1 MNAHTK
7 ILVVDDNEVVRLS
20 LLRSLR
26 NENRDVSLAS
36 DGVEAVRM
44 LEAEPFDVVLLDL
57 RMPHMDGLTFL
68 KILKQRW
75 PECEAIVITG
85 YPSIETAVEA
95 LRLGAFNYLAKP
107 LGPDEIITAANDASV
122 QKHWTLRREKEI
134 QDGGRKSRAPA
145 VGGMSAYAG

>member
-1 MNAHTK
+1 MKAQTK

-26 NENRDVSLAS
+26 DDNRRVQLAENADAAIRL
-36 DGVEAVRM
+36 
-44 LEAEPFDVVLLDL
+44 LEQEKFDVVLLDL
-57 RMPHMDGLTFL
+57 RMPGMDGLSFL

-85 YPSIETAVEA
+85 YPTIETAVEA

-107 LGPDEIITAANDASV
+107 VGPDEIVTAANDATL
-122 QKHWTLRREKEI
+122 QKHWTLRR
-134 QDGGRKSRAPA
+134 DPA
-145 VGGMSAYAG
+145 LQSAGASVTDTKTAVQIYAS

>member
-1 MNAHTK
+1 MTGEINMQAQTK

-26 NENRDVSLAS
+26 NASRSVQLADS
-36 DGVEAVRM
+36 AAEAVRL
-44 LEAEPFDVVLLDL
+44 LEQERFDVVLLDL
-57 RMPHMDGLTFL
+57 RMPGMDGLSFL

-85 YPSIETAVEA
+85 YPTIETAVEA

-107 LGPDEIITAANDASV
+107 VGPDEIVSAANDATI
-122 QKHWTLRREKEI
+122 QKQWTLRREPRM
-134 QDGGRKSRAPA
+134 QAA
-145 VGGMSAYAG
+145 HA